1 MTRSIALFF
10 TLLFALAALSFGQ
23 SGGVKGKV
31 KAPSGKGISNA
42 AITVRLDG
50 KEVKTATSDAKGE
63 FKVSGLAAGKYN
75 ITFDAKGYSEGTMHG
90 VEVGKGIRD
99 LGDRLILSYDRGLF
113 VIVQGSVFFKEGS
126 SVTGAKIE
134 LEQIRD
140 DGSTKSLGSTYS
152 NSSGEFSFR
161 RPEGVAKLRV
171 SAKLKG
177 TSASKDVDVQE
188 AAIYRVALTLDMSRD
203 DR

>member
-1 MTRSIALFF
+1 MIKITVS
-10 TLLFALAALSFGQ
+10 LLAIFAFSMFCLGQ

-31 KAPSGKGISNA
+31 KAPNGKGIADAS
-42 AITVRLDG
+42 IVILKDG
-50 KEVKTATSDAKGE
+50 KEVKSANADARGE
-63 FKVSGLAAGKYN
+63 FRVTGIAAGRYN
-75 ITFDAKGYSEGTMHG
+75 IAFDAPGYSTG
-90 VEVGKGIRD
+90 VKHNVEIDNGIRD
-99 LGDRLILSYDRGLF
+99 LGDRLILTLDRGSF
-113 VIVQGSVFFKEGS
+113 VILQGSVFFKEGS

-134 LEQIRD
+134 LEQVNG

-171 SAKLKG
+171 TAKLKG
-177 TSASKDVDVQE
+177 VSATKDVDVEE
-188 AAIYRVALTLDMSRD
+188 AAIYRVALNLNMSRE